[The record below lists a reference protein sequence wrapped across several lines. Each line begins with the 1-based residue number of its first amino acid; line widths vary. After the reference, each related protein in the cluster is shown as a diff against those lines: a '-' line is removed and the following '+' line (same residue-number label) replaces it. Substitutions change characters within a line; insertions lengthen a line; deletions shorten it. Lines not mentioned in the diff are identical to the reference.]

1 MYSDDLL
8 SSRTFSTEV
17 GVRPAEPCSVSVVA
31 THQLL
36 TNIFGH
42 ICVTV
47 ISDPHFSRAAGS
59 IIRERDLQILER
71 CNQDGLKALEDIVGV
86 DCRGRPFHEMRS
98 KTERE
103 LRSAGDLWANHIL
116 ENAKVST
123 RFSRDHVGDHRKAIH
138 SHAIYYNFSGV
149 YYELPLR
156 CGHSYKRVPSHQ
168 CTCKSMWLD
177 RIRKGVLHHQIS

>member
-1 MYSDDLL
+1 
-8 SSRTFSTEV
+8 
-17 GVRPAEPCSVSVVA
+17 VA

-71 CNQDGLKALEDIVGV
+71 CNQDGLKALEDMVGV
-86 DCRGRPFHEMRS
+86 DCKGNAIHEKRS
-98 KTERE
+98 NTERE

-123 RFSRDHVGDHRKAIH
+123 GFSPDNVGDHGNAVH
-138 SHAIYYNFSGV
+138 SHAICYKFSGI
-149 YYELPLR
+149 YYEFPLR
-156 CGHSYKRVPSHQ
+156 CGHSYKRVPFHQ
-168 CTCKSMWLD
+168 CTCKSMWLG